1 MEVDLNKMTISE
13 IEEYLKE
20 IKGKFVSLQE
30 FRDLGDSDEKLKK
43 VNSILLASG
52 VPERYLLSE
61 LIYGGQDFYD
71 LELDIT
77 KIATEVDYLKSVLNE
92 DIIKILK
99 FTDNISSLQEGLEL
113 SSISEN
119 TSTCYDCRAEYT
131 VEMKSEEPNRKYRIW
146 VFFENDVEDDH
157 GRISLI
163 DVCFET
169 AYVNLDDIDNSY
181 CIYNE
186 ENEMV
191 FDIYPDEY
199 YSIRD
204 SVEEI
209 VSEMNMKISEF
220 KEELARRLE
229 AM

>member
-1 MEVDLNKMTISE
+1 
-13 IEEYLKE
+13 
-20 IKGKFVSLQE
+20 
-30 FRDLGDSDEKLKK
+30 
-43 VNSILLASG
+43 
-52 VPERYLLSE
+52 
-61 LIYGGQDFYD
+61 
-71 LELDIT
+71 
-77 KIATEVDYLKSVLNE
+77 
-92 DIIKILK
+92 
-99 FTDNISSLQEGLEL
+99 
-113 SSISEN
+113 
-119 TSTCYDCRAEYT
+119 
-131 VEMKSEEPNRKYRIW
+131 MKSEEPNRKYRIW

-163 DVCFET
+163 DICFET